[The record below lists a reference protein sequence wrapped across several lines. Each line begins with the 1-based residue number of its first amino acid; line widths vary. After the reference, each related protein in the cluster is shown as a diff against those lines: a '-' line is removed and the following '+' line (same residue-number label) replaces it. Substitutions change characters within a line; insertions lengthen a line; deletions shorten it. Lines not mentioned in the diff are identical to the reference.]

1 MPCTPTACMACAYM
15 CTLCDNMYL
24 YLCHIDIAHSWN
36 QTPVLFRSDDI
47 CLPQRFARQVQLMN
61 RFPAMAAV
69 GASAEVFHENRSASI
84 AFCFFTASDEESGS
98 VTLLHPQIKKVGVS
112 MDMSL
117 KLQQSR
123 ICVTSQ
129 ASFWAFLGVNRGR
142 RRDPGSLLILA
153 YARY

>member
-1 MPCTPTACMACAYM
+1 VHICVLCVIICIFICAIL
-15 CTLCDNMYL
+15 T
-24 YLCHIDIAHSWN
+24 LCHIDMAHSWN

-112 MDMSL
+112 MSL